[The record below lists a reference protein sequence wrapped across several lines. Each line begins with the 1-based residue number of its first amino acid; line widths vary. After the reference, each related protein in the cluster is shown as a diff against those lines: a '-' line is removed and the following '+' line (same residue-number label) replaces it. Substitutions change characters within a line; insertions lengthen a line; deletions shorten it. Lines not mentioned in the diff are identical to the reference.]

1 METTKEQLVKTIKE
15 WVKLDNEIRVIKK
28 EEKQRK
34 DEKKKMSENLI
45 KIMRE
50 NEIDCFDIKDG
61 QICYSKK
68 SIKKPIT
75 KKVLIDILSKYYNGD
90 LLKASEVNE
99 FILENREETTKET
112 IVRKMAKDD

>member
-90 LLKASEVNE
+90 LLKASEVND